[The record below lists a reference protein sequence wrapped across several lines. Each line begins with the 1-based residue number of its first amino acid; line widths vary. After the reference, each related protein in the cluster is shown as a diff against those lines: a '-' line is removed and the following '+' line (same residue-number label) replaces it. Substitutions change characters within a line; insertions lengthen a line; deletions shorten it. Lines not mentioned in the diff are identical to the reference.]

1 MVKSTQTQ
9 SKRQGACL
17 VLMSRPGQGWG
28 WYLRGERLDRDAAA
42 RALNAKVSEVR
53 HG

>member
-1 MVKSTQTQ
+1 MEKSTETQ
-9 SKRQGACL
+9 LKRQGVCL
-17 VLMSRPGQGWG
+17 VLMSRPGKGWG

-42 RALNAKVSEVR
+42 LALNAKVSEVR